1 MAQFILSAFA
11 DEAAADLKGQIA
23 ALKRNGIDSIEIR
36 NIDGKCVIDYSEEEI
51 YAFKAELDAA
61 GIQVSS
67 LGSPIGK
74 YDITDEFA
82 PHFERFK
89 KAVKTAQI
97 LETKN
102 MRMFSFFIP
111 EGKTAA
117 DYREEVLA
125 RLEKMLAYAK
135 AEGIAL
141 CHENEARIYGCL
153 PEEALEL
160 QIKLAD
166 LKTIFDPA
174 NYIMENVEILPAIDK
189 IAPYVEYLHIKD
201 ACMEDHKIVPAGYGD
216 GKIAQ
221 VLEKVAQ
228 AKGERDIFLT
238 VEPHLFAFTG
248 YSNLDNRQLK
258 HKFSYANQNESFD
271 AAVNALKAILTQ
283 LNYKKGENN
292 KWKK

>member
-23 ALKRNGIDSIEIR
+23 ALKRNDINYIEIR
-36 NIDGKCVIDYSEEEI
+36 NVDGKCVIDYSEEEI
-51 YAFKAELDAA
+51 ADFKTKLDAA
-61 GIQVSS
+61 GIRVSS

-74 YDITDEFA
+74 YEITDEFE
-82 PHFERFK
+82 PHFERFQ

-97 LETKN
+97 LQTKK

-111 EGKTAA
+111 DGKAAA
-117 DYREEVLA
+117 DYSEEVYR
-125 RLEKMLAYAK
+125 RLSLMLEYSK
-135 AEGIAL
+135 KEGIEL
-141 CHENEARIYGCL
+141 CHENEARIYGRR

-160 QIKLAD
+160 QEKLPD

-174 NYIMENVEILPAIDK
+174 NYIMENADITWAIDR

-201 ACMEDHKIVPAGYGD
+201 ACLEDHKIVPAGYGD
-216 GKIAQ
+216 GKIAE
-221 VLEKVAQ
+221 VLEKVSRAR
-228 AKGERDIFLT
+228 GNRTLFLT

-248 YSNLDNRQLK
+248 YSNIDNRELK

-271 AAVNALKAILTQ
+271 AAVNALKAILNQ
-283 LNYKKGENN
+283 LKYKKGEDN